1 MSPTTWLPKRRR
13 FQIATLA
20 KGTGIVGITWRFLV
34 LYGGMCSLPYICF
47 LHPRFLQAK
56 SCSLPVSVRPQP
68 IGTACFWSEP
78 SPPSYVP
85 ECCPYQNPEKATDCQ
100 SINFT
105 PKQPGNIYF
114 HNLLLTTL
122 YISSPICINYRL
134 CYFCILHCIGY
145 IVLSR

>member
-1 MSPTTWLPKRRR
+1 MAPTIWLPKRRR

-20 KGTGIVGITWRFLV
+20 KGTGIVGIKWRFLV

-56 SCSLPVSVRPQP
+56 SCSLPVFSEAAAYRNSLFLICVFPSFLYTRMLSVSKSRKSDRLSESVAF
-68 IGTACFWSEP
+68 TA
-78 SPPSYVP
+78 
-85 ECCPYQNPEKATDCQ
+85 
-100 SINFT
+100 
-105 PKQPGNIYF
+105 KQPGNIYF
-114 HNLLLTTL
+114 HKLLLTTL

-145 IVLSR
+145 IVL